1 MQSIDEFTPST
12 TEPVFGSGLVNQT
25 KNQSSTNNDNSDTDK
40 VTPSSEPVANGEND
54 IKDNKVT
61 SNENRTPETATEKN
75 DAVDSTAVLVDGQS
89 EKPTVETNNEVEK
102 SEKPA
107 ELETPAVPTEP
118 EPVSST
124 PAEANNEVS
133 SSAPSTTV
141 DAAPPVPTVEITNDN
156 VTEAPKPTES
166 ETTEPK
172 SKSPRGKAKASPVS
186 TTPTATRQ
194 SSRGRKAASSSST
207 NVEENQTSDDAS
219 VPTTTTTTNH
229 TEVSKRTKR
238 QAATIAKDAI
248 TASNQTSSTSGSSIA
263 DDGNDQDVIPSDG
276 DDNDD
281 ITVGRAKKASSVGR
295 KKRGASSST
304 THVAKKARGKS
315 SLISTT
321 DDDDDDEDRKP
332 AKKVR
337 TNSPKKTLEAP
348 SEEYI
353 DYSKKPCQVVHRQTD
368 NIFLFI
374 PNIIGYVRIF
384 LSIASFYFMPTHPII
399 TVLCY
404 LTSELLDALDGHA
417 ARALGQST
425 KFGAMFD
432 MLIDRCSTM
441 CLCFVLA
448 MFYPSWALFFQLWA
462 AIDVASHWLHLHAAT
477 VKGSESHK
485 KIDLSGNPVLRLYYT
500 SRKVLF
506 TMCAGNELWF
516 SMVYLLHFGE
526 GPGVI
531 TYDAYTIGLWRIILY
546 AVTPIMALKQII
558 SLIHLYTAALDMA
571 AIDEAER
578 ARQK

>member
-54 IKDNKVT
+54 TKDNKVT

-141 DAAPPVPTVEITNDN
+141 DAAPLVPTVEITNDN

-353 DYSKKPCQVVHRQTD
+353 DYSKKPWQVVHRQTD

>member
-248 TASNQTSSTSGSSIA
+248 TASNQTSSTS

-353 DYSKKPCQVVHRQTD
+353 DYSKKPWQVVHRQTD

>member
-1 MQSIDEFTPST
+1 M
-12 TEPVFGSGLVNQT
+12 
-25 KNQSSTNNDNSDTDK
+25 
-40 VTPSSEPVANGEND
+40 
-54 IKDNKVT
+54 
-61 SNENRTPETATEKN
+61 
-75 DAVDSTAVLVDGQS
+75 
-89 EKPTVETNNEVEK
+89 
-102 SEKPA
+102 A
-107 ELETPAVPTEP
+107 EYSLQQNTM
-118 EPVSST
+118 
-124 PAEANNEVS
+124 
-133 SSAPSTTV
+133 
-141 DAAPPVPTVEITNDN
+141 
-156 VTEAPKPTES
+156 
-166 ETTEPK
+166 
-172 SKSPRGKAKASPVS
+172 
-186 TTPTATRQ
+186 
-194 SSRGRKAASSSST
+194 ASSSST
-207 NVEENQTSDDAS
+207 
-219 VPTTTTTTNH
+219 
-229 TEVSKRTKR
+229 
-238 QAATIAKDAI
+238 
-248 TASNQTSSTSGSSIA
+248 
-263 DDGNDQDVIPSDG
+263 
-276 DDNDD
+276 
-281 ITVGRAKKASSVGR
+281 
-295 KKRGASSST
+295 
-304 THVAKKARGKS
+304 
-315 SLISTT
+315 
-321 DDDDDDEDRKP
+321 
-332 AKKVR
+332 
-337 TNSPKKTLEAP
+337 
-348 SEEYI
+348 
-353 DYSKKPCQVVHRQTD
+353 SKKMTRESQKINSLETLLQTD

-384 LSIASFYFMPTHPII
+384 LSIASFYFMPTHPIT

-526 GPGVI
+526 GPEVI
-531 TYDAYTIGLWRIILY
+531 TYGAYTIGLWRIILY
-546 AVTPIMALKQII
+546 AVTPIMVLKQII